1 MDYKEF
7 KAKVMEDLQKKL
19 GSGYRV
25 ESSSPGECARPAGR
39 SILIGRQGVNAS
51 KIVRIDEYYGKDTH
65 GAARKENIAQAV
77 SKILSDCRG
86 RIPDSDIDVS
96 EFAGWDSI
104 KTHIRARL
112 INTERNQEYL
122 EKSPY
127 RDFLDLSLEY
137 YADMPEAFP
146 GRQATIPIW
155 DKHMLYWGVDE
166 GVLYQTAMENMEDAD
181 DMAFEGMD
189 ELLAPFLDTEKEIK
203 EGLPN
208 GCSIY
213 VLGNKSRINGAVQMC
228 SKDVMGRVSGFF
240 KQDFWI
246 LPSSIHE
253 VVLLTDGKYGE
264 KAEELAVIVKDINDT
279 QLAPEEILSYHVYRY
294 SRLTGEISIV
304 V

>member
-7 KAKVMEDLQKKL
+7 ENRVMEALKEKL
-19 GSGYRV
+19 GCGYRV
-25 ESSSPGECARPAGR
+25 ESGRPTGR

-51 KIVRIDEYYGKDTH
+51 MIVRMDEYYTKDMH
-65 GAARKENIAQAV
+65 GTARKEGIAQAV
-77 SKILSDCRG
+77 SEILDVCKG
-86 RIPDSDIDVS
+86 RIPDCDIDVS
-96 EFAGWDSI
+96 KFADWGSI

-112 INTERNQEYL
+112 VNTERNQEHL
-122 EKSPY
+122 EKAPH

-155 DKHMLYWGVDE
+155 DKHMLHWGVDE
-166 GVLYQTAMENMEDAD
+166 ETLYQTAMENMEDAD

-189 ELLAPFLDTEKEIK
+189 ELLAPCWDIEKEIK
-203 EGLPN
+203 EGLLN
-208 GCSIY
+208 GCPMY
-213 VLGNKSRINGAVQMC
+213 VLGNKSRINGAVQICRQDM
-228 SKDVMGRVSGFF
+228 MGNVSGFF

-253 VVLLTDGKYGE
+253 VILLPAGEYYGE
-264 KAEELAVIVKDINDT
+264 DAEGLAGIVKEVNDT

-294 SRLTGEISIV
+294 SRLTGEVSIAA
-304 V
+304 

>member
-7 KAKVMEDLQKKL
+7 ENRVMEALKEKL
-19 GSGYRV
+19 GCGYRV
-25 ESSSPGECARPAGR
+25 ESGSPGECGRPTGR

-51 KIVRIDEYYGKDTH
+51 MIVRMDEYYTKDMH
-65 GAARKENIAQAV
+65 GTARKEGIAQAV
-77 SKILSDCRG
+77 SEILDVCRG
-86 RIPDSDIDVS
+86 RIPDCDIDVS
-96 EFAGWDSI
+96 KFADWDSI

-112 INTERNQEYL
+112 VNTERNQGHL
-122 EKSPY
+122 EKAPH

-137 YADMPEAFP
+137 YADMPGAYP

-155 DKHMLYWGVDE
+155 DGHMLYWGVDE
-166 GVLYQTAMENMEDAD
+166 GTLYQTAMENMEDAD
-181 DMAFEGMD
+181 DMAFECMD
-189 ELLAPFLDTEKEIK
+189 ELLTPCWDAEQEAKKELLK
-203 EGLPN
+203 
-208 GCSIY
+208 GCPMY

-253 VVLLTDGKYGE
+253 VILLPAGEYGE
-264 KAEELAVIVKDINDT
+264 DAGELARIVKDVNDT

-294 SRLTGEISIV
+294 SRLTGEVSIAA
-304 V
+304 